1 MEHLKIL
8 DSSGRMLA
16 ERALE
21 PSEKGP
27 ILVVADGAGVRLVP
41 VVAAGERLVA
51 AIVRD
56 VDGWTLA
63 AADVATPVVCGAKR
77 AGSFALVAGSA
88 CSVADYVFRLE
99 SDVALSGN
107 VLLWRVGKSAVAAE
121 NVASGR
127 NLVAADALRGGSLTV
142 NPAVPGVV
150 RFEFYPTA
158 DGLDVVLPSGGR
170 TRIAARLVFAVGDFT
185 GLLLPAADAAAAL
198 RSGNPFSY
206 PSRGVRIR
214 LMAALLG
221 VGIVVLLGAYLS
233 REAARVERLADAPRG
248 PRAVAGTPVTATD
261 NDDSDA
267 YIYMLSFYR
276 DLPLVLGARRSPVA
290 DDFIARAARL
300 GESAEVA
307 RVVRFLKDVTA
318 IQDLVAARRWNEL
331 AVRLNGIDREMFTIA
346 NATRFLEDVQEVLSC
361 ASRLIPDAARTMCRA
376 SAAEREAINAKV
388 ARTFADMSDNI
399 FVQSDSLKGWFQ
411 GVREKR
417 TALFDYLAVRDRVC
431 ASDGARTAADVEALR
446 ASFATLVQ
454 VFGDD
459 LAAVSEDLRRELE
472 IFVTATLQRLTARF
486 RTATDF
492 APELSA
498 IVPLCELAA
507 DVGVSADRVRAWR
520 QDAQRI
526 DRLVDTRFR
535 ACYQEYRLTA
545 ADNPAR
551 ARQLLDEMLAIGQAS
566 NKFHAWAR
574 RERARLDAADAEGKE
589 ESK

>member
-8 DSSGRMLA
+8 DSSGRTLA

-41 VVAAGERLVA
+41 AVAAGERLVA
-51 AIVRD
+51 ALVRD

-63 AADVATPVVCGAKR
+63 AADAATPVVCGAKR

-150 RFEFYPTA
+150 RFEFYPTV
-158 DGLDVVLPSGGR
+158 DGLDIVLPSGGR

-206 PSRGVRIR
+206 PSRGVRVR

-221 VGIVVLLGAYLS
+221 VGLVVLLGAYLS

-248 PRAVAGTPVTATD
+248 VRAVVGTPVTAAV
-261 NDDSDA
+261 DDDDA
-267 YIYMLSFYR
+267 YIYMLAFYR

-290 DDFIARAARL
+290 DDFIARAAGL

-307 RVVRFLKDVTA
+307 RAARFLKDVTA
-318 IQDLVAARRWNEL
+318 IQDLVAARRWDEL
-331 AVRLNGIDREMFTIA
+331 AARLKGIDREMFTIA
-346 NATRFLEDVQEVLSC
+346 NATRFLEDVQEVLTC
-361 ASRLIPDAARTMCRA
+361 ASKLIPEAARTVCRA

-388 ARTFADMSDNI
+388 ARTFADMSDNL

-431 ASDGARTAADVEALR
+431 ASDGARAAADVEALR

-472 IFVTATLQRLTARF
+472 GFVTATLQRLTMRF

-492 APELSA
+492 APEMSA

-507 DVGVSADRVRAWR
+507 DVGIAADRVRAWR

-551 ARQLLDEMLAIGQAS
+551 ARQLIDEMLAISQTS
-566 NKFHAWAR
+566 NKFYAWAR

>member
-8 DSSGRMLA
+8 DSSGRTLA

-41 VVAAGERLVA
+41 AVAAGERLIA
-51 AIVRD
+51 ALVRD

-63 AADVATPVVCGAKR
+63 AADAATPVVCGAKR

-158 DGLDVVLPSGGR
+158 DGIDIVLPSGGR

-185 GLLLPAADAAAAL
+185 GLLLSAADAAAAL

-206 PSRGVRIR
+206 PSRGVRVR

-221 VGIVVLLGAYLS
+221 VGLVVLLGAYLS

-248 PRAVAGTPVTATD
+248 ARAVAGTPVTAAA
-261 NDDSDA
+261 DDGDA
-267 YIYMLSFYR
+267 YIYMLAFYR

-307 RVVRFLKDVTA
+307 RAVRFLKDVTA
-318 IQDLVAARRWNEL
+318 IQDLVAARRWDEL
-331 AVRLNGIDREMFTIA
+331 AARLKGIDREMFTIA
-346 NATRFLEDVQEVLSC
+346 NATRFLEDVQEVLTC
-361 ASRLIPDAARTMCRA
+361 ASKLIPEAARTVCRA

-388 ARTFADMSDNI
+388 ARTFVDMSDNI

-472 IFVTATLQRLTARF
+472 GFVTTTLQRLTARF

-492 APELSA
+492 APEMSA

-507 DVGVSADRVRAWR
+507 DVGVAADRVRAWR

-551 ARQLLDEMLAIGQAS
+551 ARQLLDEMLAIGQTS
-566 NKFHAWAR
+566 NKFYAWAR

>member
-8 DSSGRMLA
+8 DSSGRTLA

-41 VVAAGERLVA
+41 AVAAGERLVA
-51 AIVRD
+51 ALVRD

-63 AADVATPVVCGAKR
+63 AADAATPVVCGAKR

-158 DGLDVVLPSGGR
+158 DGLDIVLPSGGR

-185 GLLLPAADAAAAL
+185 GLLLSAADAAAAL

-206 PSRGVRIR
+206 PSRGVRVR

-248 PRAVAGTPVTATD
+248 ARAVAGTPVTASV
-261 NDDSDA
+261 DDGDA
-267 YIYMLSFYR
+267 YIYMLAFYR
-276 DLPLVLGARRSPVA
+276 DLPLILGARRSPVA

-307 RVVRFLKDVTA
+307 RAVRFLKDVTA
-318 IQDLVAARRWNEL
+318 IQDLVAARRWDEL
-331 AVRLNGIDREMFTIA
+331 AVRLKGIDREMFTIA
-346 NATRFLEDVQEVLSC
+346 NATRFLEDVQEVLTC
-361 ASRLIPDAARTMCRA
+361 ASKLIPEAAHTVCRA

-431 ASDGARTAADVEALR
+431 APDGARTAADVEALR

-472 IFVTATLQRLTARF
+472 GFVTTTLQRLTARF

-492 APELSA
+492 APEMSA

-507 DVGVSADRVRAWR
+507 DVGVAADRVRAWR

-551 ARQLLDEMLAIGQAS
+551 ARQLLDEMLAIGQTS

>member
-8 DSSGRMLA
+8 DSSGRTLA

-41 VVAAGERLVA
+41 AVASGERLVA
-51 AIVRD
+51 ALVRD

-63 AADVATPVVCGAKR
+63 AADAATPVVCGAKR

-158 DGLDVVLPSGGR
+158 DGIDIVLPSGGR

-206 PSRGVRIR
+206 PSRGVRVR

-221 VGIVVLLGAYLS
+221 VGLVVLLGAYLS

-248 PRAVAGTPVTATD
+248 ARAVAGTPVTTAA
-261 NDDSDA
+261 DDGDA

-307 RVVRFLKDVTA
+307 RAVRFLKDVTA
-318 IQDLVAARRWNEL
+318 IQDLVASRRWDEL
-331 AVRLNGIDREMFTIA
+331 AARLKGIDREMFTIA
-346 NATRFLEDVQEVLSC
+346 NATRFLEDVQEVLTC
-361 ASRLIPDAARTMCRA
+361 ASKLIPEAARTVCRA
-376 SAAEREAINAKV
+376 SAAEREAINARV

-417 TALFDYLAVRDRVC
+417 TALFDYLVVRDRVC

-472 IFVTATLQRLTARF
+472 GFVTATLQRLTARF

-492 APELSA
+492 APEMSA

-507 DVGVSADRVRAWR
+507 DVGVAADRVRAWR

-551 ARQLLDEMLAIGQAS
+551 ARQLLDEMLAIGQTS

>member
-41 VVAAGERLVA
+41 AVAAGERLVA
-51 AIVRD
+51 ALVRD

-63 AADVATPVVCGAKR
+63 AADAATPVVCGAKR

-158 DGLDVVLPSGGR
+158 DGIDIVLPSGGR

-206 PSRGVRIR
+206 PSRGVRVR

-248 PRAVAGTPVTATD
+248 ARAVAGTPVTD
-261 NDDSDA
+261 RKS
-267 YIYMLSFYR
+267 
-276 DLPLVLGARRSPVA
+276 
-290 DDFIARAARL
+290 
-300 GESAEVA
+300 
-307 RVVRFLKDVTA
+307 VV
-318 IQDLVAARRWNEL
+318 
-331 AVRLNGIDREMFTIA
+331 
-346 NATRFLEDVQEVLSC
+346 
-361 ASRLIPDAARTMCRA
+361 
-376 SAAEREAINAKV
+376 
-388 ARTFADMSDNI
+388 
-399 FVQSDSLKGWFQ
+399 
-411 GVREKR
+411 
-417 TALFDYLAVRDRVC
+417 
-431 ASDGARTAADVEALR
+431 
-446 ASFATLVQ
+446 
-454 VFGDD
+454 
-459 LAAVSEDLRRELE
+459 
-472 IFVTATLQRLTARF
+472 
-486 RTATDF
+486 
-492 APELSA
+492 
-498 IVPLCELAA
+498 
-507 DVGVSADRVRAWR
+507 
-520 QDAQRI
+520 
-526 DRLVDTRFR
+526 
-535 ACYQEYRLTA
+535 
-545 ADNPAR
+545 
-551 ARQLLDEMLAIGQAS
+551 
-566 NKFHAWAR
+566 
-574 RERARLDAADAEGKE
+574 
-589 ESK
+589 

>member
-158 DGLDVVLPSGGR
+158 DGLDVVLLSGGR

-248 PRAVAGTPVTATD
+248 PRAVAGTPVTATE

-276 DLPLVLGARRSPVA
+276 DLPLILGARRSPVA

-307 RVVRFLKDVTA
+307 RAARFLKDVTA
-318 IQDLVAARRWNEL
+318 IQDLVAARRWDEL
-331 AVRLNGIDREMFTIA
+331 AVRLKGIDREMFTIA

-376 SAAEREAINAKV
+376 SAAEREAINAK
-388 ARTFADMSDNI
+388 
-399 FVQSDSLKGWFQ
+399 
-411 GVREKR
+411 
-417 TALFDYLAVRDRVC
+417 
-431 ASDGARTAADVEALR
+431 DGARTAADVEALR

-551 ARQLLDEMLAIGQAS
+551 ARQLLDEMLAIGQTS

>member
-27 ILVVADGAGVRLVP
+27 ILVVADGAGVRLEP
-41 VVAAGERLVA
+41 AVASGERLVA
-51 AIVRD
+51 ALVRD

-63 AADVATPVVCGAKR
+63 AADAATPVVCGAKR

-158 DGLDVVLPSGGR
+158 DGLDIVLPSGGR

-206 PSRGVRIR
+206 PSRGVRVR

-221 VGIVVLLGAYLS
+221 VGLVVLLGAYLS

-248 PRAVAGTPVTATD
+248 ARAVAGTPVTASV
-261 NDDSDA
+261 DDGDA

-290 DDFIARAARL
+290 DDFIARAAGL

-307 RVVRFLKDVTA
+307 RAARFLKDVTA
-318 IQDLVAARRWNEL
+318 IQDLVAARRWDEL
-331 AVRLNGIDREMFTIA
+331 AARLKGIDREMFTIA

-361 ASRLIPDAARTMCRA
+361 ASRLIPEAARTVCRA

-388 ARTFADMSDNI
+388 ARTFADMSDNL

-472 IFVTATLQRLTARF
+472 GFVTATLQRLTARF

-492 APELSA
+492 APEMSA

-507 DVGVSADRVRAWR
+507 DVGVAADRVRAWR

-526 DRLVDTRFR
+526 DQLVDTRFR

-545 ADNPAR
+545 ADNPAH
-551 ARQLLDEMLAIGQAS
+551 ARQLIDEMLAIGQTS

-589 ESK
+589 EPK

>member
-8 DSSGRMLA
+8 DSSGRTLA
-16 ERALE
+16 ERSLE

-41 VVAAGERLVA
+41 AVAAGEWLVA
-51 AIVRD
+51 ALVRD

-63 AADVATPVVCGAKR
+63 AADAATPVVCGAKR

-107 VLLWRVGKSAVAAE
+107 VLLGRVGKSAVAAE
-121 NVASGR
+121 IVASGR

-158 DGLDVVLPSGGR
+158 DGLDIVLPSGGR

-185 GLLLPAADAAAAL
+185 GLLLSAADAAAAL

-206 PSRGVRIR
+206 PSRGVRVR

-221 VGIVVLLGAYLS
+221 VGLVVLLGAYLL

-248 PRAVAGTPVTATD
+248 ARAVAGSPVTASTD
-261 NDDSDA
+261 DGDA

-307 RVVRFLKDVTA
+307 RAVRFLKDVTA
-318 IQDLVAARRWNEL
+318 IQDLVAARRWDEL
-331 AVRLNGIDREMFTIA
+331 AVRLKGIDREMFTIA

-361 ASRLIPDAARTMCRA
+361 ASRLIPEAARTVCRT

-388 ARTFADMSDNI
+388 ARTFADMSDNL

-446 ASFATLVQ
+446 TSFATLVQ

-472 IFVTATLQRLTARF
+472 GFVTATLQRLTARF

-492 APELSA
+492 APEMSA

-507 DVGVSADRVRAWR
+507 DVGVAADRVRAWR

-551 ARQLLDEMLAIGQAS
+551 ARQLLDEMLAIGQTS
-566 NKFHAWAR
+566 NKFYAWAR